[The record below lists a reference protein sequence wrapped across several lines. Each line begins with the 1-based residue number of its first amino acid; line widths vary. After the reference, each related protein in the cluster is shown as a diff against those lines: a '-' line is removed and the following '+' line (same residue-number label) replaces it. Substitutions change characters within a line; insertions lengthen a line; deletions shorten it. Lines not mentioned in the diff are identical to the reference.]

1 MKGYIVVLTGNY
13 YNLNAALCPTQN
25 FVNLTEGWKC
35 KHMKSATDSN
45 TDGQT
50 SINIVITL
58 SVSNLYVS
66 IYMDRDYEIT

>member
-1 MKGYIVVLTGNY
+1 
-13 YNLNAALCPTQN
+13 
-25 FVNLTEGWKC
+25 
-35 KHMKSATDSN
+35 MKSATDSN

-66 IYMDRDYEIT
+66 IYMDRDYEITWENSEVQNFDEEENKEQRSLMQDWR